1 MNSSAIEAL
10 GHLFKLTEVFIEDD
24 GYSTAVLQSTL
35 PKHIR
40 FKDDDDDDDNDDD
53 SSAKNSS
60 NATLEPSDTSLV
72 VDHQFATEEMT
83 ILGLPLSF
91 RTNKQNGVG
100 QIKRKTKIA
109 QHSLKR
115 PDKQVEESCKL
126 NEEVPDQSDEHVH
139 DSSPKTEAINDG
151 SVGVDMQM
159 NIEMMCVED
168 RSDMQHAHDSSPKT
182 EEIND
187 GSVGVDLQMNREII
201 CVEDR
206 PGLLTASTS
215 SGSNMLD
222 DHIEDDMYLT
232 GQLKSLGS
240 ILGSSIMQPESSHS
254 TIVEPMLS
262 DLSKDSQS
270 VVVNNQEYEDS
281 GRCCG
286 TCGDWGAYW
295 DYFYLRYYFYNC
307 QTKES
312 TWHPPPG
319 MENFASN
326 ESCCSVDASNASNMG
341 LSGADA
347 GLLKDQSE
355 EAQSI
360 GYELFDKVDLNDL
373 NKASGGN
380 VLVAASLSSPSSDES
395 RVLDNHCQDESR
407 VLDNHCQDDFH
418 TMDICVGTKQ
428 SNKRK
433 VRRRRKRKSFANS
446 EANELYEAE
455 ESYIDITKYW
465 CQRYLLFS
473 KFDHGIK
480 MDEEGWFSVT
490 PEAIAR
496 HQASRCGGGTIVDCF
511 AGVGG
516 NAIQFAKTSK
526 HVIAIDIN
534 PNKIDYAYHNAAIY
548 GVENNID
555 FVTGDSL
562 SLASELKADSVF
574 LSPPWGGP
582 DYVKV
587 KRYSIQM
594 LQPYD
599 GQLLFDTFK
608 VTAQMII
615 MFLPKNVDIEEL
627 AELSLSA
634 DPPWSLEVEKNYL
647 NGKLKAV
654 TAYFSRMLG

>member
-1 MNSSAIEAL
+1 MNSTAIEAL
-10 GHLFKLTEVFIEDD
+10 GHLFKLTEIFIEDD
-24 GYSTAVLQSTL
+24 GYSSTVIQQSTL

-40 FKDDDDDDDNDDD
+40 FKDDDDDD
-53 SSAKNSS
+53 SSAKIRS
-60 NATLEPSDTSLV
+60 NATLESSGDASLV
-72 VDHQFATEEMT
+72 VDHQSVTEEMT

-100 QIKRKTKIA
+100 QIKRKSKIA
-109 QHSLKR
+109 QHSQQR
-115 PDKQVEESCKL
+115 PDEQVEESCKM
-126 NEEVPDQSDEHVH
+126 NEEVPDQSEHIH
-139 DSSPKTEAINDG
+139 DSSPKTEAI
-151 SVGVDMQM
+151 M
-159 NIEMMCVED
+159 
-168 RSDMQHAHDSSPKT
+168 
-182 EEIND
+182 D
-187 GSVGVDLQMNREII
+187 GSVGVDLQMNIEIMSE
-201 CVEDR
+201 EDR
-206 PGLLTASTS
+206 PDLLTASTS

-232 GQLKSLGS
+232 GQLKALGS
-240 ILGSSIMQPESSHS
+240 ILSSSIMQPESSHS
-254 TIVEPMLS
+254 TIVEQPVLS
-262 DLSKDSQS
+262 DLSEETHN
-270 VVVNNQEYEDS
+270 VVANDQEYKDS

-295 DYFYLRYYFYNC
+295 DCFYLRYYFYNSE
-307 QTKES
+307 TKES

-319 MENFASN
+319 MENFASS
-326 ESCCSVDASNASNMG
+326 ESCCSVDASNVG
-341 LSGADA
+341 LSMAA
-347 GLLKDQSE
+347 GLGKDQSE
-355 EAQSI
+355 EAHSI
-360 GYELFDKVDLNDL
+360 RYELVDKVDLNNI
-373 NKASGGN
+373 NKESGGN

-395 RVLDNHCQDESR
+395 RILDNHCK
-407 VLDNHCQDDFH
+407 DDFH
-418 TMDICVGTKQ
+418 TMDTSVGTIQ
-428 SNKRK
+428 STKRK
-433 VRRRRKRKSFANS
+433 VRRRRRRKSIANS

-526 HVIAIDIN
+526 HVVAIDID

-548 GVENNID
+548 GVQDNID

-587 KRYSIQM
+587 QRYSIHM

-608 VTAQMII
+608 VTARMII
-615 MFLPKNVDIEEL
+615 MFLPRNVDIEEL